1 VALIKP
7 FRAFR
12 YDEGKAG
19 PLAQLVAPPYDVI
32 DQEEQERLYRQ
43 SPYNCIR
50 LILNRDA
57 ERYASSARYL
67 AAWIREGILRL
78 DPKPALY
85 VYSVNFEA
93 PTGGLV
99 FSGCKREFE
108 RVGCIAALRLEE
120 YRSGVVQP
128 HERTFSAPK
137 EDRLALLRACE
148 ANLSPIFGLVSRPQ
162 LALRELKSHGR
173 PLASVDLGGS
183 GRHTLWSIEDRDLIA
198 HLIEVFSNEPILIA
212 DGHHRYET
220 ALHYRDERRAQDPEG
235 AGPADYIMA
244 FLANMDEDGL
254 MVLPTHRVLRE
265 SAIALDQLA
274 DLIASWAKV
283 SELEGSEAGFAEL
296 KQRLA
301 KAAGAS
307 CVLGVVGA
315 RGRRVLLV
323 EADWDQVPLRRDLPE
338 PVKKLEVTA
347 LHDAILPSLAGCQA
361 TGKAAEKEIGFEK
374 DADEVWRRVVSG
386 EAALAFLLPPPSLER
401 MKEVCRAGVTMPEK
415 STYFFPKL
423 LSGLTFRSL
432 DKRYQE

>member
-1 VALIKP
+1 MAVIKP

-19 PLAQLVAPPYDVI
+19 SLARLVAPPYDVI
-32 DQEEQERLYRQ
+32 DQAEQARLYQQ

-57 ERYASSARYL
+57 DRYASSARYL
-67 AAWIREGILRL
+67 AAWIREGVLRL
-78 DPKPALY
+78 DPQPALY
-85 VYSVNFEA
+85 LYSVRFEA

-99 FSGCKREFE
+99 FNCCEREFE

-137 EDRLALLRACE
+137 KDRLALLRACE
-148 ANLSPIFGLVSRPQ
+148 ANLSPIFCLVSKPQ

-173 PLASVDLGGS
+173 PLASVDLGDS

-198 HLIEVFSNEPILIA
+198 HLVEVFSDERILIA

-220 ALHYRDERRAQDPEG
+220 ALQYRDERRARDPEG

-244 FLANMDEDGL
+244 FLANMDEEGL
-254 MVLPTHRVLRE
+254 MVLPTHRVLRA
-265 SAIALDQLA
+265 SAVTLGQLTH
-274 DLIASWAKV
+274 LIASWAKV
-283 SELEGSEAGFAEL
+283 AEFAANEAGFAAL

-301 KAAGAS
+301 KAAGAL

-315 RGRRVLLV
+315 RGRKVLLV
-323 EADWDQVPLRRDLPE
+323 EADWDQVPLGRDLPE

-347 LHDAILPSLAGCQA
+347 LHHAILPSLEGCQA
-361 TGKAAEKEIGFEK
+361 KGTARAEEIGFEK

-386 EAALAFLLPPPSLER
+386 EAGLAFLLPPPSLER

-432 DKRYQE
+432 DRRYQE